1 MYLARALR
9 AGISRADDTA
19 SLQHEKPNAAAS
31 RVVPPRAQLFPNRG
45 VRNTCR
51 RNVSACYVSLLL
63 EPSPIAARKRAEAYA
78 ASLDEAPQP
87 APGESSVIGN
97 GTSAGEKLTTYSE
110 RMERLLDEMDGMK
123 EDLKEL
129 KAEIKSDGFNVRAL
143 SKLVTIRRNKRTAE
157 VEAELLN
164 DLVLYAHAT
173 GTPLDLVMPEESES
187 PAPARGLDTSAES

>member
-1 MYLARALR
+1 M
-9 AGISRADDTA
+9 T
-19 SLQHEKPNAAAS
+19 
-31 RVVPPRAQLFPNRG
+31 
-45 VRNTCR
+45 
-51 RNVSACYVSLLL
+51 
-63 EPSPIAARKRAEAYA
+63 
-78 ASLDEAPQP
+78 
-87 APGESSVIGN
+87 GN
-97 GTSAGEKLTTYSE
+97 GTSAGEKLTAYSE

-129 KAEIKSDGFNVRAL
+129 KAEIKNDGFNVRAL

-187 PAPARGLDTSAES
+187 PAPTPARASRDLDTSAES

>member
-1 MYLARALR
+1 M
-9 AGISRADDTA
+9 T
-19 SLQHEKPNAAAS
+19 
-31 RVVPPRAQLFPNRG
+31 
-45 VRNTCR
+45 
-51 RNVSACYVSLLL
+51 
-63 EPSPIAARKRAEAYA
+63 
-78 ASLDEAPQP
+78 
-87 APGESSVIGN
+87 GN
-97 GTSAGEKLTTYSE
+97 GTSAGEKLTAYSE

-173 GTPLDLVMPEESES
+173 GTPLDLVMPEEGES
-187 PAPARGLDTSAES
+187 TAPAPASRLDTRAES